1 MNKKSS
7 HPQPIPMFD
16 ESNHIQTQNAEKQPL
31 IDVSTIEV
39 FFSYFKERT
48 KRVSLAQIPDGE
60 DIPDNIMI
68 WGLPKTSS
76 LDTDTVAYSG
86 NVQNVEILH
95 KPKENVKYFNLTE
108 DKVENGNTLQ
118 TIEEVDFLGDV
129 KDDSFEYDED
139 QAQYNSLHEVVLSRE
154 ELEMKLKEMRKDVEA
169 KEDDL
174 SDKIYELEEK
184 QKLESEFYKKLF
196 VSLMTEKKRQ
206 KDFKME

>member
-76 LDTDTVAYSG
+76 LDTDTVPYSG

>member
-1 MNKKSS
+1 MGLMQTLSCDKDINSHMNKKSS

-31 IDVSTIEV
+31 IDVSTIE
-39 FFSYFKERT
+39 
-48 KRVSLAQIPDGE
+48 IPDGE

-76 LDTDTVAYSG
+76 LDTDTVPYSG

-129 KDDSFEYDED
+129 KDDSFEYEED